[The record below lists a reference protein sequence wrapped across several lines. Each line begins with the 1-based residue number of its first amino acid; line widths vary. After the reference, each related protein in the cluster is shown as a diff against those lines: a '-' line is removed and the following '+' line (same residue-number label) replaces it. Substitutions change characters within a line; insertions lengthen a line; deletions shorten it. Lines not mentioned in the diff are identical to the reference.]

1 MLVNHHAKS
10 GLNMF
15 VLHIA
20 LQGCLRAGEIQY
32 GINVDT
38 GGHIRYLLGL
48 VEASYNAGDLDRIV
62 VATRAFESEF
72 GENYLRP
79 QEWISNKIELVRF
92 RTSYPGYLAKE
103 ELWQEVPSYA
113 QALSS
118 WIEAQPK
125 RPDIIHAHYAD
136 AGVVARIVRKT
147 LGIPYVFIA
156 HSLGRVKLKAFAD
169 SADMEHPHS
178 QSAIDNRIRAEE
190 QAIEAAS
197 LVIASSRDEAENQY
211 ADYKAYD
218 PGRIRIIPPGAEL
231 LIFRSAM
238 PNLEA
243 DRMINRF
250 LTDPDKPP
258 LLAIARPVLKKN
270 LAALVKAYGE
280 SRELQEQANLI
291 IVAGNRTDY
300 SDLEPESAAIIEA
313 ILHLIDMYDLY
324 GKVSYPKTHR
334 PADIP
339 AIYCYAWSRRGIF
352 VNPAL
357 NEPFGLTLLEAA
369 AVGLPIIATDS
380 GGPNDIVEVCRN
392 GELVDPNAP
401 EEIAESALRI
411 LSDEALWRAYSEKG
425 FRAVRRFNWRAHAKR
440 YHRLLDAVV
449 QRAGRAQPEHRELL
463 VCDIDGT
470 LLGSRT
476 ALSEFSEWFAGQ
488 EDLALAVASGRSLH
502 SALSVLEQEEAPLP
516 DIMITS
522 VGSEIY
528 YREPGGPG
536 YVTDREW
543 RAWISEGWE
552 PEAITEALKDVPG
565 IRLQSPLE
573 QRAFKRSYIV
583 QAKGDIVGLI
593 EERLKATG
601 LVASI
606 IYSHGRYFDILPVRA
621 SKGTAVEFVRERLGL
636 APTQVYVAGDSG
648 NDVEMLRC
656 MPHGIIVANFRDGLG
671 SHEALAHCH
680 VAPRRFARGVM
691 DGVIHFRQRNAAC
704 AGAAGL
710 ENPKSTALSA

>member
-1 MLVNHHAKS
+1 MHCRDACAPGRS
-10 GLNMF
+10 
-15 VLHIA
+15 
-20 LQGCLRAGEIQY
+20 RY

-270 LAALVKAYGE
+270 
-280 SRELQEQANLI
+280 SRRPRQSLWRVARASGTSQSHHRRRQPDGLQRPG
-291 IVAGNRTDY
+291 AGKRCDHRGNSSPHRHVRSLRQGLLSED
-300 SDLEPESAAIIEA
+300 PSAGG
-313 ILHLIDMYDLY
+313 H
-324 GKVSYPKTHR
+324 S
-334 PADIP
+334 
-339 AIYCYAWSRRGIF
+339 AIYCYAWSRRGVF

-476 ALSEFSEWFAGQ
+476 ALQRVQRVVCG
-488 EDLALAVASGRSLH
+488 
-502 SALSVLEQEEAPLP
+502 
-516 DIMITS
+516 
-522 VGSEIY
+522 
-528 YREPGGPG
+528 PGGP
-536 YVTDREW
+536 
-543 RAWISEGWE
+543 RA
-552 PEAITEALKDVPG
+552 
-565 IRLQSPLE
+565 R
-573 QRAFKRSYIV
+573 RRKRP
-583 QAKGDIVGLI
+583 Q
-593 EERLKATG
+593 
-601 LVASI
+601 
-606 IYSHGRYFDILPVRA
+606 P
-621 SKGTAVEFVRERLGL
+621 
-636 APTQVYVAGDSG
+636 P
-648 NDVEMLRC
+648 
-656 MPHGIIVANFRDGLG
+656 
-671 SHEALAHCH
+671 
-680 VAPRRFARGVM
+680 
-691 DGVIHFRQRNAAC
+691 
-704 AGAAGL
+704 
-710 ENPKSTALSA
+710 